1 MKIDNDARI
10 PKPLPTTAQADRTGK
25 AKKASKAYAR
35 SAATPT
41 APAGTDRVEVSDKG
55 RAMQV
60 AMEALKQTPSIRA
73 DKVAELKAR
82 INDGTYQVPG
92 ADIAERMLADDLLG

>member
-1 MKIDNDARI
+1 MKIDNDTRI
-10 PKPLPTTAQADRTGK
+10 PNPLPVAVQADRTSK
-25 AKKASKAYAR
+25 LKKASKAYAR
-35 SAATPT
+35 SAAGPT
-41 APAGTDRVEVSDKG
+41 APATTDRVDVSDTG

-60 AMEALKQTPSIRA
+60 ATAALKQTPTIRA

-92 ADIAERMLADDLLG
+92 ADIAERMLADDLLS

>member
-1 MKIDNDARI
+1 MKIENDARI
-10 PKPLPTTAQADRTGK
+10 PKPLPAAAQADRTGK

-35 SAATPT
+35 STDAPS
-41 APAGTDRVEVSDKG
+41 APASTDRVEVSDKG

-60 AMEALKQTPSIRA
+60 AAAALKQTPKIRA
-73 DKVAELKAR
+73 DKVASLKAR
-82 INDGTYQVPG
+82 IDEGTYQVPG